1 MRVLVLAAL
10 LPASSLPAPSLADSV
25 VATRTIRAQSVIAA
39 QDLAMVP
46 AEIAGALTAP
56 DAAVGQEAKV
66 TLFAGRPVHAADLA
80 SPALVQ
86 RNQVVTVV
94 YSVAGLT
101 IRTDGRALERG
112 GAGAV
117 IKVMNLSSHL
127 TVQGAIIP
135 DGTVRVGPNLQE

>member
-1 MRVLVLAAL
+1 MRFLVLAAL
-10 LPASSLPAPSLADSV
+10 LPASAMADSV

-39 QDLAMVP
+39 QDVAMVP
-46 AEIAGALTAP
+46 AEITGALTAT

-66 TLFAGRPVHAADLA
+66 TLFAGRPVRAADLA
-80 SPALVQ
+80 APALIQ
-86 RNQVVTVV
+86 RNQVVPVV
-94 YSVAGLT
+94 YQVAGLT

-127 TVQGAIIP
+127 TVQGAISP
-135 DGTVRVGPNLQE
+135 DGSVRVGPNLQE

>member
-1 MRVLVLAAL
+1 MRVLVVLVASV
-10 LPASSLPAPSLADSV
+10 LPALALADSL
-25 VATRTIRAQSVIAA
+25 VATRTIPARSVISA

-66 TLFAGRPVHAADLA
+66 TLFAGRAVRAADLTP
-80 SPALVQ
+80 PALVQ

-94 YSVAGLT
+94 YQVAGLT